1 MSSRSLQTIVNFD
14 SLQVHVSGGEELKEV
29 PASEIFKI
37 LQKMIED
44 HLLVW
49 NLEVIIYV
57 WKYLLLGRILKA
69 YCL

>member
-44 HLLVW
+44 HLL
-49 NLEVIIYV
+49 
-57 WKYLLLGRILKA
+57 A
-69 YCL
+69 